1 MFLSKLTETRIAYE
15 LFTVTIC
22 SIITFLE
29 SEINNNKFN
38 IQIDIVGVQVCW
50 VRFDLLR
57 KLQSTS
63 IIKWQQQLKH
73 FSEDKKLRQTSL
85 LCVCEVKQPD

>member
-29 SEINNNKFN
+29 RETNNNKFN
-38 IQIDIVGVQVCW
+38 IQIDIVGVQVC
-50 VRFDLLR
+50 
-57 KLQSTS
+57 
-63 IIKWQQQLKH
+63 
-73 FSEDKKLRQTSL
+73 
-85 LCVCEVKQPD
+85 